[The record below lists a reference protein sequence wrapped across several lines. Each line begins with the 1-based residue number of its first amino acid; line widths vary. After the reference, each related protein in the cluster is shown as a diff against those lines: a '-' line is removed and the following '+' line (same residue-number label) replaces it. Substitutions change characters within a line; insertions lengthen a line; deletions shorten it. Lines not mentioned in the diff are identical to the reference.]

1 MTNSAQP
8 TSQTTGATHTLPL
21 TLVVNGHAYE
31 AKVNPKEIFHE
42 ALEHA
47 LPPGLLVG
55 HRIRIN
61 TPSGEE
67 VFPDMFIGESVIH
80 FKTSTFHV
88 EAKPLSEVT
97 AAAGAKTWTNLGFDH
112 LAITVADREDA
123 KAFFTEVLGM
133 TIVRDDRHQTVLTTG
148 NTALFC
154 FDAEKA
160 PLSDGLPSRW
170 HHIGFVVDNLD
181 AAYHHLAH
189 RAQLRREQVGE
200 GSGSIASDFTL
211 LERNERWSLYCHYRN
226 GNTRLMIQLS
236 EIKPE
241 NRGFIDPRHFTD
253 KMYDYLS
260 GRYGVRF
267 EEAETPTR
275 NLMGDHARDKES
287 HDNHPAKHKGDK

>member
-1 MTNSAQP
+1 MTNQAQQ
-8 TSQTTGATHTLPL
+8 TSETRSTAHTLHL
-21 TLVVNGHAYE
+21 TLVVNSQPYE
-31 AKVNPKEIFHE
+31 AEVQPQEIFHE

-47 LPPGLLVG
+47 LPPGLLSG
-55 HRIRIN
+55 HRIRIS
-61 TPSGEE
+61 TPNGDE
-67 VFPDMFIGESVIH
+67 VFPDMFIGESAAH

-88 EAKPLSEVT
+88 EAKPLPDVT
-97 AAAGAKTWTNLGFDH
+97 ARTGKQTWTNFGFDH
-112 LAITVADREDA
+112 LAITVADRADA
-123 KAFFTEVLGM
+123 KAFFSEVLGM
-133 TIVRDDRHQTVLTTG
+133 KIVRDDRHQTVLTTG

-189 RAQLRREQVGE
+189 HALLRRERVTD

-236 EIKPE
+236 EIKQE
-241 NRGFIDPRHFTD
+241 DRGFADPRRFTD
-253 KMYDYLS
+253 HMYDYLS

-267 EEAETPTR
+267 EETAE
-275 NLMGDHARDKES
+275 N
-287 HDNHPAKHKGDK
+287 

>member
-1 MTNSAQP
+1 M
-8 TSQTTGATHTLPL
+8 SQHTQETHHVSSTAETHVIPL
-21 TLVVNGHAYE
+21 TLVVNGQSYAVQ
-31 AKVNPKEIFHE
+31 VNPQEIFHE

-47 LPPGLLVG
+47 LPTGLLVG
-55 HRIRIN
+55 HRIRIS
-61 TPSGEE
+61 TPDGAE
-67 VFPDMFIGESVIH
+67 VFPDMFIGESVAH
-80 FKTSTFHV
+80 FQTETFAV
-88 EAKPLSEVT
+88 EALPLSAAT
-97 AAAGAKTWTNLGFDH
+97 ATAGEKTWTNFGFDH
-112 LAITVADREDA
+112 LAVTFADRADA
-123 KAFFTEVLGM
+123 KVFFSEVLGM

-148 NTALFC
+148 NVALFC

-189 RAQLRREQVGE
+189 HAQLRRERVGN

-226 GNTRLMIQLS
+226 GDTNLMIQLS

-241 NRGFIDPRHFTD
+241 NRGFANPSHFTD
-253 KMYDYLS
+253 YMYDYLS

-267 EEAETPTR
+267 TEDTGVTK
-275 NLMGDHARDKES
+275 D
-287 HDNHPAKHKGDK
+287 

>member
-1 MTNSAQP
+1 MSQHTQETQS
-8 TSQTTGATHTLPL
+8 TSSKAETSVIPL
-21 TLVVNGHAYE
+21 TFVVNEQSYAVH
-31 AKVNPKEIFHE
+31 VNPQEIFHE

-55 HRIRIN
+55 HRIRIS
-61 TPSGEE
+61 TPTGDE
-67 VFPDMFIGESVIH
+67 VFPDMFIGESVAH
-80 FKTSTFHV
+80 FQTETFHI
-88 EAKPLSEVT
+88 EAKALSEVT
-97 AAAGAKTWTNLGFDH
+97 ANVGEKTWTNFGFDH
-112 LAITVADREDA
+112 LAVTFADRADA
-123 KAFFTEVLGM
+123 KAFFSEVLGM

-148 NTALFC
+148 NVALFC

-189 RAQLRREQVGE
+189 HAQLRRERVGN

-226 GNTRLMIQLS
+226 GDTNLMIQLS

-241 NRGFIDPRHFTD
+241 NRGFADPSRFTNH
-253 KMYDYLS
+253 MYDYLR
-260 GRYGVRF
+260 GQYGVRF
-267 EEAETPTR
+267 TEDTE
-275 NLMGDHARDKES
+275 G
-287 HDNHPAKHKGDK
+287 AKD

>member
-1 MTNSAQP
+1 MSNQAQNI
-8 TSQTTGATHTLPL
+8 SQSEEAIHPVPITLEVKGQL
-21 TLVVNGHAYE
+21 YNVA
-31 AKVNPKEIFHE
+31 VNPKEIFHE

-55 HRIRIN
+55 HRIRIS
-61 TPSGEE
+61 TPGGDEI
-67 VFPDMFIGESVIH
+67 FPDMFIGETITH
-80 FKTSTFHV
+80 FNTHTFHI
-88 EAKPLSEVT
+88 EAKPLAEAT
-97 AAAGAKTWTNLGFDH
+97 TGKEQRTWTNLGFDH
-112 LAITVADREDA
+112 LAITVADRADA
-123 KAFFTEVLGM
+123 RAFFSEVLGM

-148 NTALFC
+148 NTALFF

-181 AAYHHLAH
+181 TAYHHLAH
-189 RAQLRREQVGE
+189 HAQLRRKRVGD

-226 GNTRLMIQLS
+226 GDVSLMIQLS

-241 NRGFIDPRHFTD
+241 NRGFADPSHFTNY
-253 KMYDYLS
+253 MYDYLS

-267 EEAETPTR
+267 NEEQ
-275 NLMGDHARDKES
+275 KE
-287 HDNHPAKHKGDK
+287 N

>member
-1 MTNSAQP
+1 MSNQAEQASERVQAKR
-8 TSQTTGATHTLPL
+8 SLHI
-21 TLVVNGHAYE
+21 TLVVNGQPYQAE
-31 AKVNPKEIFHE
+31 VNPGDIFHE
-42 ALEHA
+42 ALEYA
-47 LPPGLLVG
+47 LPAGLLVG
-55 HRIRIN
+55 NRIRIS
-61 TPSGEE
+61 TPKGDE
-67 VFPDMFIGESVIH
+67 VFPDMFIGESVTH
-80 FKTSTFHV
+80 FSTHTFQV

-97 AAAGAKTWTNLGFDH
+97 AAQGQRQRAWTNFGFDH

-123 KAFFTEVLGM
+123 KAFFSEVLGM

-189 RAQLRREQVGE
+189 HAQLRRERSGD
-200 GSGSIASDFTL
+200 GPGSIASDFTL

-226 GNTRLMIQLS
+226 GDTRLMIQLS

-241 NRGFIDPRHFTD
+241 NRGFRDPHHFAD
-253 KMYDYLS
+253 HMYDYLS
-260 GRYGVRF
+260 GHYGVRF
-267 EEAETPTR
+267 DEEQ
-275 NLMGDHARDKES
+275 ES
-287 HDNHPAKHKGDK
+287 